1 MGDSADVLKGNLNL
15 PDATEEGTS
24 PCPAIGDGWTQTVVP
39 HKAKGSDRY
48 FYSPEGK
55 KFRSMVQVHRH
66 LRDSRTKKTTGGSA
80 DAPMGNLQVPGR
92 GKEATDAATRREES
106 AGESLRAKVAEEEE
120 EEKEEEDGNT
130 RADKASGA
138 DGQTGRGASSEE
150 SRAPPAAPISYSVHY
165 YYFGPE

>member
-39 HKAKGSDRY
+39 HKTKGSDRY

-120 EEKEEEDGNT
+120 EKEEEDGNT